1 MVHESIAGGGLV
13 NAPLPSGLLA
23 EGRLMLLG
31 LLDDLARL
39 PHVRVTTT
47 RDARVSPDG
56 WPAGVATRVMAPGA
70 SLDAV
75 LDGLLADADAA
86 LLVAP
91 ETDGVLERL
100 TRRVERAGR
109 LVLGAS
115 SAAVR
120 VAADKGATAAALL
133 AAGVAVPPGLSV
145 PLAYR
150 AVESAAAR
158 VGYPAVVKPTDGV
171 SGLGATRVE
180 GPAGLHAALERAAG
194 GAGVGARA
202 VRVERWIEGAAASV
216 SLVADGRRAVP
227 LALHAQRV
235 AVGADGAVA
244 YAGGATPLDHPRAAE
259 ALEAAQR
266 AVEAIPGLAGYVG
279 VDLVLRDGGDGPVV
293 VEVNPRLTTAYAG
306 LRLATSLNLAGLAVE
321 ACRGGRLPAGPVP
334 LAGRAAW
341 TTGEAWLETAAPAGE
356 SGGPTGWLA
365 SATAPQA
372 GVPEQP
378 SAAGAGAARGGGSEP
393 GGVGGAVGAARP
405 ARGRAEPPRLQ

>member
-1 MVHESIAGGGLV
+1 
-13 NAPLPSGLLA
+13 
-23 EGRLMLLG
+23 MLLG

-39 PHVRVTTT
+39 PHVHVTTT

-56 WPAGVATRVMAPGA
+56 WPAGVATRVMAPGT
-70 SLDAV
+70 SLDAL

-100 TRRVERAGR
+100 TRRVEQAGR

-120 VAADKGATAAALL
+120 IAADKGATAAALL

-145 PLAYR
+145 PLAHH
-150 AVESAAAR
+150 AVESAAAQ

-180 GPAGLHAALERAAG
+180 GPAGLRAALERAADV
-194 GAGVGARA
+194 AGVGPGS
-202 VRVERWIEGAAASV
+202 VRVERWIEGTAASV
-216 SLVADGRRAVP
+216 SLVADGHRAAP
-227 LALHAQRV
+227 LALNVQHV
-235 AVGADGAVA
+235 AIGADGALA

-259 ALEAAQR
+259 ALEAARR

-279 VDLVLRDGGDGPVV
+279 VDLVLPDGGGGPLV

-306 LRLATSLNLAGLAVE
+306 LRLATPLNLARLAVE
-321 ACRGGRLPAGPVP
+321 ACCGGRLPAGPLP
-334 LAGRAAW
+334 LASRAAW
-341 TTGEAWLETAAPAGE
+341 TTGDAWIERAAA
-356 SGGPTGWLA
+356 
-365 SATAPQA
+365 
-372 GVPEQP
+372 
-378 SAAGAGAARGGGSEP
+378 
-393 GGVGGAVGAARP
+393 
-405 ARGRAEPPRLQ
+405 